1 MSRKRN
7 HYLYFEFQTFKMKN
21 FDVSNLTKIKKN
33 MRNTITNQIL
43 NSSFY
48 IHQKVFNSQHKEHR
62 LQNDNKMCKDENNSI
77 NIYPT

>member
-1 MSRKRN
+1 
-7 HYLYFEFQTFKMKN
+7 
-21 FDVSNLTKIKKN
+21 

-43 NSSFY
+43 NSAFY